1 MRYLYFDIPKQERDS
16 AIAFLLNTL
25 LKCRT
30 ACQLPSNEQ
39 NFDEDVNIYLA
50 HLLFAASL
58 PDYQEAV
65 RRYLSTNVSEMTEL
79 VEKND
84 DRIVRYFIYKVNAD
98 HLMIHLGVFHD
109 LETSRHLF
117 GKSEKQYTSMARD
130 YYSQAADY
138 NRRIYRRRTAIGSVL
153 EKLAH
158 GFERYQT
165 ILHFARKEFFHFA
178 NRFRDESFQ
187 RFCDDVNRYEYEEL
201 TNQAIDRF
209 LDSYA
214 EWIRTKDMNAK
225 FRLID
230 CARKLQEINPEFT
243 FNFSASAKLR
253 TDASSGAE
261 GGSASGG
268 K

>member
-1 MRYLYFDIPKQERDS
+1 MGEEEIRYLYFDIPKQERDS

-25 LKCRT
+25 LKSRT
-30 ACQLPSNEQ
+30 ACQLPSNE
-39 NFDEDVNIYLA
+39 NSFDEDVNIYLA

-109 LETSRHLF
+109 LEASRHLF
-117 GKSEKQYTSMARD
+117 AKSEKQYVSMARD

-138 NRRIYRRRTAIGSVL
+138 NRRIYRRQTAIGSVL
-153 EKLAH
+153 EKLAYD
-158 GFERYQT
+158 FNRYQAV
-165 ILHFARKEFFHFA
+165 LHFARKEFFHFA
-178 NRFRDESFQ
+178 SRFRDESFQ
-187 RFCDDVNRYEYEEL
+187 KFCDDVKQYEDQEKFNR
-201 TNQAIDRF
+201 AIDQF

-214 EWIRTKDMNAK
+214 EWIRTKNANARFK
-225 FRLID
+225 LID
-230 CARKLQEINPEFT
+230 CARKLQAIKPEFT
-243 FNFSASAKLR
+243 FNFSA
-253 TDASSGAE
+253 E

-268 K
+268 EEKAA